1 MTIRPQRAALVAM
14 LFVALCS
21 LPALARPAAVD
32 RTRHAT
38 LYVGQ
43 NGLATPIPLYE
54 GTTYPDGG
62 IRTSV
67 AELSRFFA
75 ALLGDGSLDGRRVLQ
90 PQSVQEMRRMQFT
103 AARKPD
109 NVDVAEKNSGL
120 FWQTKFNTTR
130 VGHGG
135 SDPGIKTEML
145 ASLDGRVGVIV
156 FANTSL
162 AGEEMGYYNAVL
174 QELWKQAEVAARRVN
189 RHEGG

>member
-14 LFVALCS
+14 LFAALCS

-90 PQSVQEMRRMQFT
+90 PQWVQEMRRMKFT

-145 ASLDGRVGVIV
+145 ASLDARVGVIV

-162 AGEEMGYYNAVL
+162 AGEEMKHYNEVL
-174 QELWKQAEVAARRVN
+174 QEVWRQAEGKALQLKP
-189 RHEGG
+189 